1 LTLKKKIGMALAFIA
16 AISVVEVD
24 AGSLDQSMKMCA
36 AIADGDGVTMKARQ
50 EGVSLARLLDA
61 LDQIKGTGEHSEE
74 MHLRDQR
81 TALTAFEEP
90 AFDTL
95 EYQENAISDFKDRSL
110 LQCLRCREKTP
121 ESLECFFQ
129 PVE

>member
-1 LTLKKKIGMALAFIA
+1 MRKNIAIVLTSIA
-16 AISVVEVD
+16 AITVVEAH
-24 AGSLDQSMKMCA
+24 AGSLDQSLKMCT
-36 AIADGDGVTMKARQ
+36 AIAEGDGVTMKARQ
-50 EGVSLARLLDA
+50 EGVSLARLLAA
-61 LDQIKGTGEHSEE
+61 LDQSKGTGDHSEE

-110 LQCLRCREKTP
+110 LQCLRCRENTP